1 MIRAWQHGVIV
12 AASFLTTA
20 VLAAEQS
27 ADLRISRVALF
38 SSGVGFFERE
48 ATVTGSAAAELK
60 FRTEQVNDILKSLVV
75 QDLGGGSVGV
85 VSYASKDPLERTLR
99 SFAVDLTANPSLAQL
114 LGQLRGEPVTIAGP
128 RQLAGTIVGVEEQ
141 KLVADDKKEQTVFF
155 LNVLTDT
162 GLQQLRLDQL
172 QGVKLTNE
180 KTDGE
185 LRKALTTLAGG
196 HDADKKSVVIRFEGQ
211 GERHVRASF
220 LLEAPIWKTSYRLV
234 LGADKKP
241 FLQGWAT
248 VENATEEDWKDV
260 RLSLVSGRPISFQM
274 DLYTPIYIPRPVEDL
289 ELYASLRAPQFEAG
303 FGALADKAPEER
315 QLSEQLTESG
325 GRSVRNQP
333 AAPAAAPAMSLA
345 RRAGRPAAAG
355 IEAGDMLGLALKGVG
370 VQSVAAA
377 KESGELFEY
386 AIQTPVTIARQNSAM
401 LPIVNQEIAGQKVSI
416 FNPASHPRHPLNGLL
431 MENTSGLNL
440 MQGPVTVFDSDVY
453 AGDAKLP
460 DLKAGEKRL
469 VAYAL
474 DLAVDVM
481 TEAKPAPDELVSLRI
496 AKGVLH
502 HKHRHLDERTYTAR
516 NKDKKDRVLLIEQ
529 GYGPGWTLLEPK
541 EPFERTQNLFRFRVE
556 APAGKQVEQK
566 VRMEQVAD
574 QSVALSEL
582 GLDAIQVYL
591 KAPVISPAVKAAME
605 KVVALRASL
614 DQTGRQRAAR
624 EKEAK
629 EAVEEQ
635 TRVRE
640 NLKTLQQNTDPYQ
653 RQLKKFDALETQIEQ
668 LRGDV
673 AESRKLEEQK
683 RQELESCLLSLNVE

>member
-1 MIRAWQHGVIV
+1 
-12 AASFLTTA
+12 
-20 VLAAEQS
+20 
-27 ADLRISRVALF
+27 
-38 SSGVGFFERE
+38 
-48 ATVTGSAAAELK
+48 
-60 FRTEQVNDILKSLVV
+60 
-75 QDLGGGSVGV
+75 
-85 VSYASKDPLERTLR
+85 
-99 SFAVDLTANPSLAQL
+99 
-114 LGQLRGEPVTIAGP
+114 
-128 RQLAGTIVGVEEQ
+128 
-141 KLVADDKKEQTVFF
+141 
-155 LNVLTDT
+155 
-162 GLQQLRLDQL
+162 
-172 QGVKLTNE
+172 
-180 KTDGE
+180 
-185 LRKALTTLAGG
+185 
-196 HDADKKSVVIRFEGQ
+196 
-211 GERHVRASF
+211 
-220 LLEAPIWKTSYRLV
+220 
-234 LGADKKP
+234 
-241 FLQGWAT
+241 
-248 VENATEEDWKDV
+248 
-260 RLSLVSGRPISFQM
+260 
-274 DLYTPIYIPRPVEDL
+274 
-289 ELYASLRAPQFEAG
+289 
-303 FGALADKAPEER
+303 
-315 QLSEQLTESG
+315 
-325 GRSVRNQP
+325 
-333 AAPAAAPAMSLA
+333 MSLA